1 MHEITQQRIDES
13 DLKIAKTFQNT
24 GLSQNASIV
33 FVTMLQSDKLEI
45 NQSEIAIM
53 SGLPQGI
60 VSKGVNELVN
70 RKWVMVGDTVP
81 SEGKGRPVRIYKAIS
96 IDIVVKDMMEHL
108 KTYNETVRANIA
120 KIKETYK

>member
-1 MHEITQQRIDES
+1 MHEVTQQRIDES

-24 GLSQNASIV
+24 GLSGNASIV
-33 FVTMLQSDKLEI
+33 FVTMLQSNKPET

-60 VSKGVNELVN
+60 VSKGVNELVSQN
-70 RKWVMVGDTVP
+70 WVTVGDTVP
-81 SEGKGRPVRIYKAIS
+81 SEGKGRPVRIYKAVS

-108 KTYNETVRANIA
+108 KMYNETVRADIA